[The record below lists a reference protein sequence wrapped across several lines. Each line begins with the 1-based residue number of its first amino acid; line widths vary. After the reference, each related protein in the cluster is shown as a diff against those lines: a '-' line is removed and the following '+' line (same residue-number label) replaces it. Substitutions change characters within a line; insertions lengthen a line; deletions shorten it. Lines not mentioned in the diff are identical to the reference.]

1 MPRHAS
7 VCVFYFFVCTVHPTS
22 RCYAI
27 YLCVQFSPQS
37 HTSRG
42 YSTASGFSSDL
53 PLPLAQAP
61 TSNVLHISYSIT
73 RGAGIDKECIQ
84 YEIRHT
90 SRCGRPLV
98 SMVMRISGLH
108 GSGVQIVRRASDRAT
123 VYAMDTVPLL
133 GKTRRSRR
141 GREVLH
147 VARLEELAWL
157 CVVVEELTW
166 LRAL

>member
-1 MPRHAS
+1 M
-7 VCVFYFFVCTVHPTS
+7 CVLFLCVYSTPDEPMLRYLFVCTV
-22 RCYAI
+22 
-27 YLCVQFSPQS
+27 QS
-37 HTSRG
+37 TVAHEPRLLDR
-42 YSTASGFSSDL
+42 FRLLSDL